1 MKIKR
6 VWAKGLYGILT
17 FDHRL
22 TDGINL
28 LVGING
34 TGKTSILNII
44 NWITN
49 VDIVTL
55 LTTQYSELG
64 IEFTQN
70 STTKTI
76 IRVTQVDRDLHI
88 HGTIGRKKLPPIHAD
103 IKVPPKDLIGNS
115 RLKEQMREHY
125 SGLGPEKHEVE
136 LWTMLQNGPKP
147 LNISLDRRIRITNNQ
162 TILGDDSTEL
172 LPIQNTKARIG
183 DPIKQVSSIARDR
196 YAQYQSELLK
206 LNETLKGKL
215 IAASFST
222 KTTRS
227 DTKTITTQKITAI
240 EQRLLTRM
248 SAWATESSE
257 RESVVNYFN
266 KIRSIVSV
274 NQSNKDA
281 SFTAALRNFLA
292 DDMHR
297 ISALSDAL
305 DEFESKTSKAY
316 DPIHAYLRELNIFFS
331 DSGKKIVFDEKNG
344 QLHFQLTDEDEE
356 FRDIE
361 SMSSGERQILI
372 LLTHIAFAPIKT
384 NTFVIDEPE
393 LSLHPKWQHQLLP
406 SIDSLMRADTQMI
419 IATHSP
425 EIVGNYRSRC
435 IEI

>member
-1 MKIKR
+1 
-6 VWAKGLYGILT
+6 
-17 FDHRL
+17 
-22 TDGINL
+22 
-28 LVGING
+28 
-34 TGKTSILNII
+34 
-44 NWITN
+44 
-49 VDIVTL
+49 
-55 LTTQYSELG
+55 
-64 IEFTQN
+64 
-70 STTKTI
+70 
-76 IRVTQVDRDLHI
+76 
-88 HGTIGRKKLPPIHAD
+88 
-103 IKVPPKDLIGNS
+103 
-115 RLKEQMREHY
+115 
-125 SGLGPEKHEVE
+125 
-136 LWTMLQNGPKP
+136 MLQNGPKP

-162 TILGDDSTEL
+162 TILSDDSSEL
-172 LPIQNTKARIG
+172 LPIQNTKVRIG
-183 DPIKQVSSIARDR
+183 DPIKQVSSIARER

-227 DTKTITTQKITAI
+227 ETKTITTQKITAI

-274 NQSNKDA
+274 NQTNKDA

-316 DPIHAYLRELNIFFS
+316 EPIHAYLRELNIFFS

>member
-1 MKIKR
+1 MEIQR

-17 FDHRL
+17 FDHKL
-22 TDGINL
+22 TGGINL

-34 TGKTSILNII
+34 KGKTSILNII

-49 VDIVTL
+49 ADITTL
-55 LTTQYSELG
+55 LTTQYSEIG
-64 IEFTQN
+64 IEFTKN
-70 STTKTI
+70 STTKI
-76 IRVTQVDRDLHI
+76 KIRVTQTDRDLHI
-88 HGTIGRKKLPPIHAD
+88 HGTVGRKKILPIHAH
-103 IKVPPKDLIGNS
+103 IKVPPKDLIGNV
-115 RLKEQMREHY
+115 RLKEQLREQY
-125 SGLGPEKHEVE
+125 AGLGPEKHEVE
-136 LWTMLQNGPKP
+136 LWSMLQNGPKP

-162 TILGDDSTEL
+162 VILSDDSAEL
-172 LPIQNTKARIG
+172 IPIQNTKTRIG
-183 DPIKQVSSIARDR
+183 DPIKQVSAIARER
-196 YAQYQSELLK
+196 YSQYQSELLK

-222 KTTRS
+222 KSSRS
-227 DTKTITTQKITAI
+227 HTQNINTQKITAI
-240 EQRLLTRM
+240 EQKLLTRM
-248 SAWATESSE
+248 NAWITDSSE
-257 RESVVNYFN
+257 RESVINYFQ
-266 KIRSIVSV
+266 KIRGIISV

-281 SFTAALRNFLA
+281 SVTAVVRNFLE

-316 DPIHAYLRELNIFFS
+316 DPIHAYLRELNTFFS
-331 DSGKKIVFDEKNG
+331 DSGKKIVFNEKNG
-344 QLHFQLTDEDEE
+344 QLHFQLTEE
-356 FRDIE
+356 SDDFRDIE

-372 LLTHIAFAPIKT
+372 LLTHIAFAPVKT
-384 NTFVIDEPE
+384 NTFIIDEPE

-406 SIDSLMRADTQMI
+406 SIDSLMRGDAQMI

>member
-17 FDHRL
+17 FDHTL

-34 TGKTSILNII
+34 KGKTSILNII

-49 VDIVTL
+49 VDIITL
-55 LTTQYSELG
+55 LTTQYSEIG
-64 IEFTQN
+64 IEYTQN
-70 STTKTI
+70 STTKTK

-88 HGTIGRKKLPPIHAD
+88 HGTVGRKKFSPIHAH
-103 IKVPPKDLIGNS
+103 IKVPPKDLIGNG
-115 RLKEQMREHY
+115 RLKEQIREQY
-125 SGLGPEKHEVE
+125 AGLGPEKHEVE
-136 LWTMLQNGPKP
+136 LWAMLQNGTKP

-162 TILGDDSTEL
+162 VILSDDSAET
-172 LPIQNTKARIG
+172 LPMQNTKTRIA
-183 DPIKQVSSIARDR
+183 DPIKQVSAIARER

-222 KTTRS
+222 KSSRNYTQN
-227 DTKTITTQKITAI
+227 INTQKIAAI
-240 EQRLLTRM
+240 EQKLLTRM
-248 SAWATESSE
+248 NAWVTESSE
-257 RESVVNYFN
+257 RESVINYFQ
-266 KIRSIVSV
+266 KIRTIIFV

-281 SFTAALRNFLA
+281 SITAALRNFLA

-316 DPIHAYLRELNIFFS
+316 EPISAYLRELNTFFS
-331 DSGKKIVFDEKNG
+331 DSEKKIVFNEKNG
-344 QLHFQLTDEDEE
+344 QLHFQLTEENEE

-372 LLTHIAFAPIKT
+372 LLTHVAFAPVKT
-384 NTFVIDEPE
+384 NTFIIDEPE